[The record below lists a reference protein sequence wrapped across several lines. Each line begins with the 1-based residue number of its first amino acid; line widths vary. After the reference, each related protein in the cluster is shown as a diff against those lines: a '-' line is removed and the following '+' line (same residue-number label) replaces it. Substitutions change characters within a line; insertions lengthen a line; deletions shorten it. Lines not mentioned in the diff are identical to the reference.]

1 VARLRLSPRT
11 YRKVTG
17 ASVLALGFIIVTG
30 AAVRLTGSGLGCPD
44 WPTCAGRSVVAPW
57 QYHAMVEFTNRS
69 VTGLVSVLVILA
81 VLGSLVREPR
91 RRDLTWLSAGLV
103 AGVIGQIVLGGLTVL
118 FKLDP
123 PFVMAHFLLSMAI
136 VADAVVLHHR
146 AAWPDGGV
154 VIQPAV
160 DRSLLALGPLM
171 VVACSL
177 VIFLGTVV
185 TSSGP
190 HGGDIHAKRLPFAL
204 HDVARLHG
212 SAVMLFLA
220 LTITGLVLVWR
231 SGGPGAA
238 EVLRRGELLLGVL
251 VVQGAI
257 GYIQY
262 FTRIPPL
269 LVGFHIAG
277 AVSVWVATL
286 WFTLGLRTVTPVI
299 DLRPSPGTVDAAAAP
314 VLAPT

>member
-1 VARLRLSPRT
+1 
-11 YRKVTG
+11 
-17 ASVLALGFIIVTG
+17 VLALGFIIVTG

-44 WPTCAGRSVVAPW
+44 WPTCAGRRVVAPW

-69 VTGLVSVLVILA
+69 VTGVVSIMVILA
-81 VLGSLVREPR
+81 VLGSLIREPR

-103 AGVIGQIVLGGLTVL
+103 LGVIGQIILGGLTVL

-123 PFVMAHFLLSMAI
+123 PFVMGHFLLSMAI

-146 AAWPDGGV
+146 AAWPDGPLV
-154 VIQPAV
+154 HRPAV
-160 DRSLLALGPLM
+160 DPSLLPLGPLM
-171 VVACSL
+171 VAACGL
-177 VIFLGTVV
+177 VVILGTVV

-220 LTITGLVLVWR
+220 LTVTGLLLVWR
-231 SGGPGAA
+231 SGGPDAP
-238 EVLRRGELLLGVL
+238 ELLHRGELLLGVL
-251 VVQGAI
+251 LAQTAI
-257 GYIQY
+257 GYVQY

-286 WFTLGLRTVTPVI
+286 WFVLGLRTVSPVI
-299 DLRPSPGTVDAAAAP
+299 DLTEAHRTPEARSAA

>member
-11 YRKVTG
+11 YRKITG
-17 ASVLALGFIIVTG
+17 ASVLALSFIIVTG

-44 WPTCAGRSVVAPW
+44 WPTCAGRRVVAPW

-69 VTGLVSVLVILA
+69 VTGLVSVMVILA
-81 VLGSLVREPR
+81 VLGSLIREPR

-118 FKLDP
+118 FKLAP
-123 PFVMAHFLLSMAI
+123 PFVMGHFLLSMAI

-146 AAWPDGGV
+146 AALPDGPL
-154 VIQPAV
+154 IHRPAV
-160 DRSLLALGPLM
+160 DPSLLPLGPLM
-171 VVACSL
+171 VAACGL
-177 VIFLGTVV
+177 VVFLGTIV

-212 SAVMLFLA
+212 SAVILFVAVTVVSL
-220 LTITGLVLVWR
+220 GLVWR
-231 SGGPGAA
+231 SGRPGAA
-238 EVLRRGELLLGVL
+238 ELVRRGELLLIVL
-251 VVQGAI
+251 VAQTAI
-257 GYIQY
+257 GYVQY

-286 WFTLGLRTVTPVI
+286 WFVLGLRTASAVI
-299 DLRPSPGTVDAAAAP
+299 DLTTAPEVPSPA
-314 VLAPT
+314 VLAAS